1 MPKAAVAVPDS
12 YLSITRP
19 VALEAVR
26 QLAMLMGWQS
36 TIEILFPGDAEEVA
50 MNGSTLDP
58 ERTMPSNFSDNG
70 RIRIEIVEN
79 PIEDRVLATAIH
91 RRENLPV
98 FLDKK
103 LGIRFQPVYSGT
115 ELVFQ
120 LQFRAPNRVLAE
132 RFRQEA
138 LMKTAQYRRENLH
151 ELTYHYAFPPV
162 LLMMLKSFHEL
173 REATAGYNETFDVW
187 VSNHITAKATNL
199 ATLIGT
205 QQQLSVGETQTCPLG
220 WFDFTALPEPATKND
235 ETGTYVLNF
244 QYTLQY
250 DKVIGIAAEWP
261 LMVHNQI
268 IDSQYYAVP
277 LASGNMIDPGK
288 VRRKPALSRHAF
300 DALTNVYTDNCFKK
314 FDGISIPEFDEWAPA
329 SVPPD
334 TSTIIAAMISLDPND
349 LRAVADLDDLG
360 DIEIDPDIRN
370 WMRTEGNRM
379 TRYGESVF
387 HISLYRGD
395 VQIDDGILTIDNQ
408 LNIRATVDL
417 NLRERY
423 HLRVAVLHNIFSI
436 QPEGRESLR
445 NAGQAAVKILTS
457 MQLRLMK
464 TGFVPDLTTGG
475 SIPRNIFR
483 QIGQRINDL
492 KVPHRIGVEYRFLT
506 VGNYIIRTNREEQ
519 NAYRNSAA
527 TDAADNPAAGDPGA
541 GTDGG
546 TVVSRCDG

>member
-36 TIEILFPGDAEEVA
+36 SIEILFPGDAEEVP

-91 RRENLPV
+91 RKENLPI

-103 LGIRFQPVYSGT
+103 LGIRLQPVYSGT

-151 ELTYHYAFPPV
+151 DLTYHYAIPPGF
-162 LLMMLKSFHEL
+162 LSMFKSFHEL
-173 REATAGYNETFDVW
+173 REATAPYNQSFDVW
-187 VSNHITAKATNL
+187 MSDHLSAKATNL
-199 ATLIGT
+199 MTLIGT
-205 QQQLSVGETQTCPLG
+205 QPQLSIGESQTCPLG
-220 WFDFTALPEPATKND
+220 WFDFTALPEPETKND
-235 ETGTYVLNF
+235 ETGPYVLSF

-250 DKVIGIAAEWP
+250 DKVIGVAAEWP
-261 LMVHNQI
+261 LMIHNQI

-277 LASGNMIDPGK
+277 LASGNMIDPDK

-329 SVPPD
+329 HVPPD
-334 TSTIIAAMISLDPND
+334 TTTIIAAMISLDPTD

-360 DIEIDPDIRN
+360 DIEIDADIRN
-370 WMRTEGNRM
+370 WMRMEGNRM

-395 VQIDDGILTIDNQ
+395 VPIDDGILTIDNQ

-423 HLRVAVLHNIFSI
+423 HLRIALLHDILSI
-436 QPEGRESLR
+436 QPVGREALR
-445 NAGQAAVKILTS
+445 TAGTAAVKILS
-457 MQLRLMK
+457 AMQLRLMR
-464 TGFVPDLTTGG
+464 TGFVPELTAGG
-475 SIPRNIFR
+475 VIPRNIFR

-492 KVPHRIGVEYRFLT
+492 KTPHRIGVEYRFLT

-519 NAYRNSAA
+519 NAYRNSSAA
-527 TDAADNPAAGDPGA
+527 DAADDSSTGLPGT

-546 TVVSRCDG
+546 TVVSRCDS